1 MAAPAEPT
9 APLAVVALG
18 GNLGDVRSG
27 FRQAQADLHDLALDG
42 VRYSGVY
49 RSAPWQSEGPDY
61 WNAVAVF
68 RTALKAPA
76 LLTALLAIEARAGR
90 ERPYHYAPRTLDLDL
105 IAYGSAQISSPQLT
119 VPHPR
124 WHLRAFVV
132 EPLAELLP
140 ELVSPVLRQAVHD
153 EGLRRVAD
161 WAQWLA
167 ATDPEG

>member
-1 MAAPAEPT
+1 MTASADPV

-18 GNLGDVRSG
+18 GNLGDVRSC
-27 FRQAQADLHDLALDG
+27 FRQAQADLLNLALDG
-42 VRYSGVY
+42 VRFSGVY

-76 LLTALLAIEARAGR
+76 LLEALLAIEARAGR

-105 IAYGSAQISSPQLT
+105 IAYGSAQINSPHLT

-124 WHLRAFVV
+124 WPLRAFVV

-140 ELVSPVLRQAVHD
+140 ERVSPAMRQAVQD
-153 EGLRRVAD
+153 ESLRRVSD

-167 ATDPEG
+167 RDNPVD